1 VQESLAVS
9 CGVPSSSIPRLHI
22 PNQRT
27 ITGRWYS
34 SRVRRVLSR
43 PFDVR
48 QRCRVQT
55 SVVGACPLGTR
66 VSKKS
71 LAASCGVPSSSIPRL
86 HIPNQRT
93 ITGRPYSLRLRRSH
107 TRPIANSNRLRV
119 VYYTPAFRRKHLSG
133 TLYLTYRSWT
143 AFIPVSRLP
152 FRRLCLHQGASARS
166 TREWERNLCSRRSKG
181 T

>member
-1 VQESLAVS
+1 LCNLLHPLAPFPSKHIRYHARRRCPSARNACVQESLAV
-9 CGVPSSSIPRLHI
+9 
-22 PNQRT
+22 
-27 ITGRWYS
+27 
-34 SRVRRVLSR
+34 
-43 PFDVR
+43 
-48 QRCRVQT
+48 
-55 SVVGACPLGTR
+55 
-66 VSKKS
+66 
-71 LAASCGVPSSSIPRL
+71 SCGVPSSSIPRL